1 MTSSLLMNETRLV
14 ADPSEQEGRKPFMR
28 ICGKDIRVE
37 GRLVRI
43 ARIDGEK
50 YTFPDNAEEMINE
63 LRKSQARID
72 LFTLDR
78 KSTRLNSSHQINT
91 LSLHDAL
98 PISNERD
105 KTCRGPERTR
115 GKKTIHENL
124 R

>member
-63 LRKSQARID
+63 LRKSQAIR
-72 LFTLDR
+72 TDR
-78 KSTRLNSSHQINT
+78 KSTRLNSSHGSISYAVFCLKKKKERNNNT
-91 LSLHDAL
+91 K
-98 PISNERD
+98 D
-105 KTCRGPERTR
+105 KIRNTDQ
-115 GKKTIHENL
+115 
-124 R
+124 